1 MGSVTINWHVVAAPL
16 QALAY
21 YTAASGPSSPLFPCL
36 LSISFNLA
44 VDLFWTAP
52 ELLRNKARQPKGT
65 QAGDLYSYAMILVEI
80 FTRRKLYSGQNKH
93 SHGELFTWMC
103 YHITLGSGECYVCC
117 DRRCLFMFWNVIA
130 TSSTLSHSDL

>member
-1 MGSVTINWHVVAAPL
+1 MGSVTINWHVVTAPL
-16 QALAY
+16 QAHAH
-21 YTAASGPSSPLFPCL
+21 YTAASGPSSPLLPCL

-80 FTRRKLYSGQNKH
+80 FTRRKMYSGQNKH
-93 SHGELFTWMC
+93 PHGELFIWMC
-103 YHITLGSGECYVCC
+103 YHRTLASGECYIRMYV
-117 DRRCLFMFWNVIA
+117 VIKGVFLCFGM
-130 TSSTLSHSDL
+130 S